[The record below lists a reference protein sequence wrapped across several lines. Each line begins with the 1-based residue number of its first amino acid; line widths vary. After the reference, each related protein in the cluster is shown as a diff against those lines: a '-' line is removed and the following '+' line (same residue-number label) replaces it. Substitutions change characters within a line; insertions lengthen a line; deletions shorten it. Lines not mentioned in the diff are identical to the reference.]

1 MFQYEK
7 KKGETVCLI
16 LVKVNKKVHLKND
29 RLRAA
34 NILDIALCVEIHVEV
49 VLRARDY
56 ADLNLDNQ
64 NNQLKDR
71 SMGRKT
77 GK

>member
-1 MFQYEK
+1 MFQYVK
-7 KKGETVCLI
+7 RGEGVCLI
-16 LVKVNKKVHLKND
+16 LVKVNKKFHMKNE

-34 NILDIALCVEIHVEV
+34 NILDIALCVEIHVEG

-56 ADLNLDNQ
+56 VHRNLDNQ
-64 NNQLKDR
+64 NNQLETDPW
-71 SMGRKT
+71 GEKT